1 MKGANKVT
9 KKILKEIKKENSY
22 YQKSE
27 SFNLIYI
34 VFIIDGGTSCRFL
47 IQVLKEQIIFKF
59 T

>member
-27 SFNLIYI
+27 FLNLIYI
-34 VFIIDGGTSCRFL
+34 VFIIDGVTSCRFL
-47 IQVLKEQIIFKF
+47 IQVLREQIIFKF